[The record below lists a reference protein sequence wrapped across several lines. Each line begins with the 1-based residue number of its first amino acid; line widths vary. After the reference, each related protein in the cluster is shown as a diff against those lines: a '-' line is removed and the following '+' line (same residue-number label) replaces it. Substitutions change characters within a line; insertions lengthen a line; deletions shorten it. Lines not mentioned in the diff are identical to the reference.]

1 MIELLK
7 HAGMKRQPKRLEEE
21 YAPAFGAWQNDPSP
35 DNTGTLLKEIDPII
49 KQGLNYYGGGLSNSP
64 LMRGKAKQIAIQ
76 ALSTYN
82 PETAPL
88 RTHIMSNMQRL
99 QRLAAHERQTVR
111 LPERVAVSQQRLA
124 EVEKKFTD
132 ENSRPPSDI
141 ELADR
146 MGVSV
151 KRMAEIRK
159 AARALPESMV
169 MQPTEEGGVRE
180 MGSKSISQ
188 EPDQWVEMVYMTL
201 DPINQIILERALGLH
216 GHQPTNF
223 TQIAKKLRLS
233 SAAISQRWN
242 KIQQLLDSRDEYL

>member
-7 HAGMKRQPKRLEEE
+7 TAGMKRVPKRLEEE
-21 YAPAFGAWQNDPSP
+21 YAPAFNAWQQNPSP
-35 DNTGTLLKEIDPII
+35 DTTSTLLKEIDPII
-49 KQGLNYYGGGLSNSP
+49 RQGLSYYGGGISNSP
-64 LMRGKAKQIAIQ
+64 LMRGKAKQIAIK

-82 PETAPL
+82 PDTAPL

-99 QRLAAHERQTVR
+99 QRLAAHERQIVR
-111 LPERVAVSQQRLA
+111 LPERVAISQQQLL

-132 ENSRPPSDI
+132 DRSRPPSDI

-146 MGVSV
+146 MGVAV
-151 KRMAEIRK
+151 KRLAEIRK

-169 MQPTEEGGVRE
+169 TQPTEEGGVRE
-180 MGSKSISQ
+180 MGSRAISQ

-216 GHQPTNF
+216 GHRQANF
-223 TQIAKKLRLS
+223 SQIAKKLRLS
-233 SAAISQRWN
+233 SAAVSQRWN
-242 KIQQLLDSRDEYL
+242 KIQQLLDAKDEYI